1 MKLDIKLEI
10 EPHQGIAD
18 IHFGMTA
25 AQIQR
30 ILADTPTTFR
40 RTPDSEPMVYDRPE
54 VIDDYPNL
62 GIQISYD
69 AAGHCEAIE
78 LAAPANPTFKGKPLV
93 GKPFHEIRDW
103 LQSID
108 HNLEIDEAGL
118 TAHTVGF
125 GLYAPFASSDPT
137 APIEAVIVFPPNY
150 YA

>member
-1 MKLDIKLEI
+1 MKLEIKLEI

-25 AQIQR
+25 AQIRR

-40 RTPDSEPMVYDRPE
+40 RTPDSEPT
-54 VIDDYPNL
+54 DDYPNL

-69 AAGHCEAIE
+69 IAGHCEAIE
-78 LAAPANPTFKGKPLV
+78 FAAPANPTFKGKPLV

-108 HNLEIDEAGL
+108 PAIEIDEAGL
-118 TAHTVGF
+118 TAHTFGF

>member
-40 RTPDSEPMVYDRPE
+40 RTPDSEP
-54 VIDDYPNL
+54 IDDYPNL

-93 GKPFHEIRDW
+93 GKPFHAIRDW

-108 HNLEIDEAGL
+108 NNLEIDEAGL
-118 TAHTVGF
+118 TAHSFGF
-125 GLYAPFASSDPT
+125 GLYAPFASSDPK
-137 APIEAVIVFPPNY
+137 APVEAVIVFPKNY
-150 YA
+150 YQ

>member
-1 MKLDIKLEI
+1 MKLEI

-25 AQIQR
+25 AQIRR
-30 ILADTPTTFR
+30 ILADAPSTFR
-40 RTPDSEPMVYDRPE
+40 RSPDSEP
-54 VIDDYPNL
+54 IDDYSNL

-69 AAGHCEAIE
+69 AAGHCEEIE

-108 HNLEIDEAGL
+108 HNNLEIDEAGL
-118 TAHTVGF
+118 TAHTFGF

-137 APIEAVIVFPPNY
+137 APIEAVIVFPKNY
-150 YA
+150 YQ

>member
-18 IHFGMTA
+18 IHFGMTS

-30 ILADTPTTFR
+30 ILADTPQTFR
-40 RTPDSEPMVYDRPE
+40 RAPDSEPT
-54 VIDDYPNL
+54 DDYTNL

-69 AAGHCEAIE
+69 ASGHCEAIE
-78 LAAPANPTFKGKPLV
+78 LANPANPTFKGKPLI
-93 GKPFHEIRDW
+93 GKPFNELRDW

-108 HNLEIDEAGL
+108 PNLETDEAGL
-118 TAHTVGF
+118 TAHTFGF

-137 APIEAVIVFPPNY
+137 PPVEAVIVFTQNY
-150 YA
+150 YQ

>member
-40 RTPDSEPMVYDRPE
+40 RTPDSEP
-54 VIDDYPNL
+54 IDDYPNL

-69 AAGHCEAIE
+69 ATGHCEAIE

-118 TAHTVGF
+118 TAHTFGF
-125 GLYAPFASSDPT
+125 GLYAPFASSDSN

>member
-1 MKLDIKLEI
+1 MNSEI

-40 RTPDSEPMVYDRPE
+40 RTPDSEP
-54 VIDDYPNL
+54 IDDYPNL

-78 LAAPANPTFKGKPLV
+78 LAAPANPTFKGKPLI

-118 TAHTVGF
+118 TAHSFGF
-125 GLYAPFASSDPT
+125 GLYAPFASSDPE
-137 APIEAVIVFPPNY
+137 APVEAVIVFTQNY

>member
-10 EPHQGIAD
+10 EPYQGIAD

-40 RTPDSEPMVYDRPE
+40 RTPDSEP
-54 VIDDYPNL
+54 IDDYPNL
-62 GIQISYD
+62 GIQISYN
-69 AAGHCEAIE
+69 ATGYCEAIE

-118 TAHTVGF
+118 TTHTFGF
-125 GLYAPFASSDPT
+125 GLYAPFASSDPE
-137 APIEAVIVFPPNY
+137 APVEAVIVFTQNY
-150 YA
+150 YQ